1 VSDAVG
7 VLEEL
12 GARRV
17 KISLPHTEYAVAV
30 YYVIA
35 PSEASSNLA
44 RYDGVKYGFRNPENS
59 GLMDMYRSTRS
70 RGFGLEVQRRIII
83 GTYCLSAGYY
93 DAYYGKASQVRTL
106 IMEDFKTAFE
116 TCDVILSPVA
126 PTAAFKIGEKIDD
139 PLTMYLSD
147 IFTLSANLAGI
158 PGMSVPCG
166 FSAEGLPVG
175 LQILGNHFNEKM
187 IFRVAYG
194 FEQATEFHKKKPQI

>member
-1 VSDAVG
+1 V
-7 VLEEL
+7 
-12 GARRV
+12 
-17 KISLPHTEYAVAV
+17 VAV

-44 RYDGVKYGFRNPENS
+44 RYDGVKYGYRDKQKNS
-59 GLMDMYRSTRS
+59 LMEMYRSTRS
-70 RGFGLEVQRRIII
+70 QGFGPEVQRRIII

-106 IMEDFKTAFE
+106 IMQDFKKAFE
-116 TCDVILSPVA
+116 TCQVILAPVA
-126 PTAAFKIGEKIDD
+126 PTPAFKIGEKTED

-166 FSAEGLPVG
+166 FSRNHLPIG
-175 LQILGNHFNEKM
+175 LQLMAEHFDEETLLK
-187 IFRVAYG
+187 VAFN
-194 FEQATEFHKKKPQI
+194 FEQATEFHKQRAKI